1 MSGNW
6 VGGSSKSKSSGPK
19 LKTIGE
25 FYDTSGFEKVFIMFI
40 GACEQKIN
48 HSSGFVK

>member
-25 FYDTSGFEKVFIMFI
+25 FYDSGLKKSFINVHKCMWT
-40 GACEQKIN
+40 KT
-48 HSSGFVK
+48 